1 MASPEDGKTT
11 QSPEILETIHLEHVP
26 SSHTVHIGL
35 FKDVTNAEFL
45 QKQLLSRNSEFEY
58 AFIDATSVVSRFQIL
73 AAVYKAITIQMS
85 GTMKTPNIHS
95 EIVCSLSPNNNISE
109 AYRRFGIT
117 ATTNALIIIKVL
129 ITTPSTPSSS
139 STLTPATIQQHL
151 LTHVR
156 GTPTPLTDEILQ
168 SSLTDWGKVRKYYKL
183 NGVNWLDSIKDEKL
197 KRGEMEVLVLE
208 GMALRGL

>member
-1 MASPEDGKTT
+1 MASPDEGEAI
-11 QSPEILETIHLEHVP
+11 QSSEILETIHLEHVP
-26 SSHTVHIGL
+26 STHTVHIGL
-35 FKDVTNAEFL
+35 FKNVTNADFL

-129 ITTPSTPSSS
+129 ITPSS
-139 STLTPATIQQHL
+139 STLTPTSIQQHL
-151 LTHVR
+151 LAHVQ
-156 GTPTPLTDEILQ
+156 GTPTPLTDEALQ

-183 NGVNWLDSIKDEKL
+183 NGVNWLDSVKDEAL